1 MRVYGQSSICTIH
14 RRMKYVVWE
23 ICYINNTMES
33 SPNNQK
39 YKLQIAIT
47 ATAVLALLVIVFL
60 VLSPRK
66 AAKQK
71 TVVTPKVE
79 TVSKGYT
86 ISESSLNQDWEQQK
100 EQYKKEQERFAKVM
114 SEASDK
120 ELFVVLNY
128 SEFGVLF
135 LC

>member
-1 MRVYGQSSICTIH
+1 
-14 RRMKYVVWE
+14 
-23 ICYINNTMES
+23 MES